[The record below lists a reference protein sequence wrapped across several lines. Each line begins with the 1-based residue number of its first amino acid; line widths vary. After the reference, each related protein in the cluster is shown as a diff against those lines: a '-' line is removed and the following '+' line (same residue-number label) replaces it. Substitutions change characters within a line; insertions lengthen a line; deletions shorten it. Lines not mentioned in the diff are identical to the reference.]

1 MQDYINDKKIGE
13 YLLLAQEKIS
23 SLSSPRALYWVD
35 LSRQTSFTI
44 DEIIQEPV
52 FVLTTD

>member
-13 YLLLAQEKIS
+13 FLLLAQEKIS
-23 SLSSPRALYWVD
+23 TTSSPRALYWVD
-35 LSRQTSFTI
+35 LSRQSSLTI

>member
-23 SLSSPRALYWVD
+23 TTSSPRALYWVD
-35 LSRQTSFTI
+35 LSRQSSLTI